1 MHKTGQQ
8 RLDAFQIHTPKKPNQ
23 TPSPRKNKKKEGKK
37 NSPEKLKLH
46 GRVTPGIR
54 VMNSS
59 ASLTESDA
67 ESPTAG
73 SSARCCTRGFP
84 WEHSQERAGL
94 CLLPRCQHR
103 VWALPPKRATWQGS
117 CAMLREGCGTGKD
130 GGHTKPLFCTADPPT
145 PHSRRGSNLI
155 SPITQWQT
163 AARIRITEQKVQLES
178 CFLPPSSKA
187 PSALGG
193 INVLKSQRSLGLAF
207 LPLSLLFDNSFLVFP
222 DTSSANLVLPGRW

>member
-23 TPSPRKNKKKEGKK
+23 TPPPQKKTKRKRGKKK
-37 NSPEKLKLH
+37 SPEKLKLH
-46 GRVTPGIR
+46 GRVTPAIR

-103 VWALPPKRATWQGS
+103 VGSSPKKSHLAGELCHAQGG
-117 CAMLREGCGTGKD
+117 MWHREG
-130 GGHTKPLFCTADPPT
+130 
-145 PHSRRGSNLI
+145 RRAHK
-155 SPITQWQT
+155 
-163 AARIRITEQKVQLES
+163 AA
-178 CFLPPSSKA
+178 
-187 PSALGG
+187 
-193 INVLKSQRSLGLAF
+193 VLHR
-207 LPLSLLFDNSFLVFP
+207 
-222 DTSSANLVLPGRW
+222 